1 MIRTAGKWRWTRG
14 GAVPG
19 IVLALC
25 ASAAAA
31 QTPRPRPLSIAEALR
46 LGAAAS
52 EEVVIARA
60 GITRSR
66 GAFLRARSGGRPQ
79 VGGFATYVRTLEDP
93 FAVSGTEVD
102 SAAVPPAFCRDVFVP
117 DPEAPVE
124 ERLLRVEQRL
134 ACPPAAIPF
143 DAFTFDL
150 VNTYSVGLSLDWAVF
165 TGGRVRA
172 QTRSARAE
180 REIAVIALGSTEAQN
195 QLDVTQAYFDAL
207 LSDQLLRIA
216 EATLEQ
222 AEQTLRLTELG
233 ARVGQQAEFEV
244 LRARV
249 DRDNLR
255 PPVIQRRAAR
265 DVAYDRLLILLDLP
279 RDLALELTTPLD
291 GRKPPVTTPDSAA
304 ERAPV
309 RQAVQQVAVQ
319 RAQLTAARAQ
329 RLPTISLSSQYG
341 RVAFPGEVFPGLDE
355 FRQDWTVGA
364 SLQVPIFTGGRIRGE
379 VLSAEADVMVAR
391 AQLEQVRE
399 LAELDTRSAYAELE
413 AARATWEA
421 GAGTVELAERAYRIA
436 DLRYRE
442 GISTQLELTDVRVLL
457 EQARTSRASAARDL
471 QVALARVALLP
482 ALPLPVGGVAAQART
497 AAPSAAGAAPAG
509 TPPTQQSGQ
518 RGAAGRPGAGAPRG
532 GTGIPLQDSP

>member
-1 MIRTAGKWRWTRG
+1 MIRTAGKWRWTRR
-14 GAVPG
+14 AVVPG
-19 IVLALC
+19 IALALC
-25 ASAAAA
+25 ASDAAA

-66 GAFLRARSGGRPQ
+66 GSFLRARSGGRPQ

-93 FAVSGTEVD
+93 FAVSGVETD
-102 SAAVPPAFCRDVFVP
+102 SAAVPPPYCRGVFAP
-117 DPEAPVE
+117 APEAPVE
-124 ERLLRVEQRL
+124 ERLLRMERRL
-134 ACPPAAIPF
+134 ACPTTVVPF

-180 REIAVIALGSTEAQN
+180 REIAVIALSSAEAQN

-222 AEQTLRLTELG
+222 AEQTLRFTELG

-291 GRKPPVTTPDSAA
+291 GERPPVTTPDSAA
-304 ERAPV
+304 GRAPV
-309 RQAVQQVAVQ
+309 RQAVQQVAAQ
-319 RAQLTAARAQ
+319 RAQLAAARAQ
-329 RLPTISLSSQYG
+329 RLPTVSLSSQYG

-379 VLSAEADVMVAR
+379 VLTAEAGVLEAR
-391 AQLEQVRE
+391 ARLEQVRE

-436 DLRYRE
+436 ELRYRE

-457 EQARTSRASAARDL
+457 EQARTRNASAARDL
-471 QVALARVALLP
+471 QVALARVDLLP
-482 ALPLPVGGVAAQART
+482 ALPLPAGGIGAQTRS
-497 AAPSAAGAAPAG
+497 AAPSDAGAAP
-509 TPPTQQSGQ
+509 PVQSGRQ
-518 RGAAGRPGAGAPRG
+518 GTTGRPGAGAPRG
-532 GTGIPLQDSP
+532 GTGAPLQDSP